1 MRVCNTVI
9 VMSEKKLKVWDS
21 LRRKGVE
28 KSIQE
33 SLAWSTVKEVYAFYF
48 TGRDIESYLLSVQY
62 IGRTCIIKTQKPII
76 NSQLLTIKSEI
87 QKKLS
92 ERLQKVGI
100 SIKDL
105 ELRFI

>member
-1 MRVCNTVI
+1 MVPKNLNI
-9 VMSEKKLKVWDS
+9 GDG
-21 LRRKGVE
+21 LRRKGIE

-33 SLAWSTVKEVYAFYF
+33 SLAWKTVREEYALHFG
-48 TGRDIESYLLSVQY
+48 GRDIESYLLSVSY
-62 IGRTCIIKTQKPII
+62 SGKVCIIKTQKPII
-76 NSQLLTIKSEI
+76 NSQLLSIQSEI

-105 ELRFI
+105 SVKFI